1 MNLFNHMKIFSF
13 KTFHLFVSGSSVL
26 FSMANFPAG
35 GFNVKQLKSICFS
48 VKIHEMK

>member
-1 MNLFNHMKIFSF
+1 MSLLNHMKTFSF
-13 KTFHLFVSGSSVL
+13 KTFHLIVSGSSVS

-35 GFNVKQLKSICFS
+35 GFNVKQLKSTCFS